1 MFNQGGFNG
10 IAFNVE
16 DSKYTV
22 KSQDTIQVAET
33 EEATSQSSIN
43 SNDNI
48 VIDITEER
56 VFEALPESVN
66 SMQISLLEDI
76 DIFRETSGLDPP
88 QITLEENASID
99 RYISTRDNLEFSFS
113 IFAKGR
119 FNQQGFNQG
128 GSIAK
133 SLETSG
139 IVIRAQDNL
148 TVVADEEDY
157 TLNAISSLDDSLLTI
172 VDEDTKVDSSLY
184 VEESWGL
191 YFEGIIELS
200 NSIVL
205 NDNMDLTVEDDYSL
219 NTAIALSDSL
229 LTIADEDTGVFRET
243 SSLDAT
249 QVTLEESTE
258 ADKII
263 STRDNLEF
271 SFSVL
276 TEGGFN
282 QQGFNQGGFIRKSL
296 ETSEIA
302 MRAQDN
308 LTVVIDDGDY
318 NLNVINPLNDS
329 LMTIVDDNAGINSLL
344 YGEEVL
350 KLYFEEPIK
359 LDKPILLR
367 DNIDLTMGDKVSLSA
382 SINVQDEMNSTLE
395 TSTWIT
401 SPLML
406 VKDDTFVR
414 IVKGYV
420 LIEGEWKTIT
430 KYSGVV
436 NGEWKKLISE

>member
-113 IFAKGR
+113 VLTEG
-119 FNQQGFNQG
+119 GF
-128 GSIAK
+128 IRK
-133 SLETSG
+133 SLETSE
-139 IVIRAQDNL
+139 IAMRAQDNL

-395 TSTWIT
+395 TST
-401 SPLML
+401 
-406 VKDDTFVR
+406 
-414 IVKGYV
+414 
-420 LIEGEWKTIT
+420 
-430 KYSGVV
+430 
-436 NGEWKKLISE
+436 

>member
-113 IFAKGR
+113 VLTEG
-119 FNQQGFNQG
+119 GF
-128 GSIAK
+128 IRK
-133 SLETSG
+133 SLETSE
-139 IVIRAQDNL
+139 IAMRAQDNL